1 MWAEIH
7 DPWNYERRPL
17 VPKKIQSEPDLPP
30 PFQYGEFMKMFGRRE
45 GYISLK
51 GTFKKAG
58 KGIEKA
64 GKDLK
69 KGFESTG
76 KAFAASS
83 KALAACKPKD
93 VKCIGKNL
101 GNAIKNGVELGFP
114 VSTAIAAEVGG
125 GNVDAGYKKIG
136 KELYS
141 VSGIEGI
148 VKDVQAIKACKG
160 NAACI
165 AKNLGELLMAVAA
178 LASNA
183 IPGVGAAADAAQV
196 ARTSAMVAEKAVIMA
211 QDARK
216 IAKTAQEIKHAE
228 QLEKAAR
235 EAKMASNIE
244 KDSKDVEKQK
254 NAMEKIKDLNDKM
267 KDVQQNA
274 QTVADNIPPKAP
286 PSGPSGKEI
295 AAGVAGGALLVGG
308 AAYAASKMGANRG
321 AGAQPGVGGAG
332 AQPGVGETGAQPG
345 VGETGAQ
352 PGVGGP
358 GGTGGPVNIS
368 INVKGI
374 KTDEDINISS
384 YDGTSAIF
392 LRKVFIVFLL
402 IICFIV
408 VAL

>member
-235 EAKMASNIE
+235 EAKVASNIA

-274 QTVADNIPPKAP
+274 QTVADNIPP
-286 PSGPSGKEI
+286 SGPSGKEI

-321 AGAQPGVGGAG
+321 A
-332 AQPGVGETGAQPG
+332 GAQPG